1 MKRTTPPGLS
11 VAAAVVF
18 LLSYVPPAL
27 AQIRIPIPTGRV
39 SQADVKKAARSGP
52 GLAAAFNLS
61 DFTFDALVDGG
72 WPVYFDYE
80 IEQPGLVML
89 TINVKKGGSAP
100 YVFKRGAGRHEE
112 LVRVPASLA
121 GKPAVASY
129 SIKAVSDDT
138 PGATPI
144 SIDVNALAV
153 GKAVGSSGLTQ
164 LQFSPREVRMLK
176 GRPAD
181 SASYSFRS
189 IRHFSGGAQADIRLV
204 SGGFSRR
211 VGSKSFG
218 RAIAPGET
226 VSGTW
231 DCKKGGKPSL
241 GRHKLFVKAWFTLQ
255 DSGAW
260 AVAQS
265 RESVMIS
272 P

>member
-1 MKRTTPPGLS
+1 MKRATPSGLS
-11 VAAAVVF
+11 VAAAVLF
-18 LLSYVPPAL
+18 LVSYVPPAL
-27 AQIRIPIPTGRV
+27 AQIPIPKFKVGK
-39 SQADVKKAARSGP
+39 SDVKKVAESGP
-52 GLAAAFNLS
+52 KIAAAFSLS

-72 WPVYFDYE
+72 WPLYFDYE
-80 IEQPGLVML
+80 LEQPGLVRL
-89 TINVKKGGSAP
+89 TINVKKVGSVP
-100 YVFKRGAGRHEE
+100 FVFKRGAGRHEE
-112 LVRVPASLA
+112 LVRIPASLA
-121 GKPAVASY
+121 SRPAVASY

-144 SIDVNALAV
+144 SIDINALAV

-164 LQFSPREVRMLK
+164 LRFSPREVRTVK
-176 GRPAD
+176 GLPAD

-189 IRHFSGGAQADIRLV
+189 IRHFSGGARAEIRLW
-204 SGGFSRR
+204 SGGRSKV
-211 VGSKSFG
+211 VGSKSFD

-241 GRHKLFVKAWFTLQ
+241 GRHKLLVRAWFTLQ

-260 AVAQS
+260 NIAQS